1 MIEPEGG
8 KEAESKPADWMGA
21 LKFAGVV
28 VLGILAV
35 VGIGW
40 EDILGMH
47 KDSGSIKSETAKA
60 EAKKS
65 DEDDA
70 EGVADYEGA
79 YLDGTIEES
88 DYENVPSK

>member
-21 LKFAGVV
+21 LKFAGIV

-35 VGIGW
+35 VGMGW
-40 EDILGMH
+40 EDILGLH
-47 KDSGSIKSETAKA
+47 KDSGSIKNEI

-79 YLDGTIEES
+79 YLDETIEES

>member
-35 VGIGW
+35 VGMGW

-47 KDSGSIKSETAKA
+47 KDNGSIKNEIET
-60 EAKKS
+60 KKS

-70 EGVADYEGA
+70 EGVADYEEA